1 MVKTW
6 MAFACSCAFLVH
18 VALNS
23 NTTKP
28 NYHTA
33 WVTESTIALVEHF
46 EGKRHRAYRDSEGNW
61 TIGVG
66 HLIKR
71 KDHHLLRVELTEE
84 EVMGILHRDLQTC
97 SETLQ
102 SVLNVGL
109 KRPQIDALHSL
120 CHNIGPDNFARS
132 DVVKYM
138 NRGEME
144 KAGNAFM
151 NWSKPDVL
159 KKRRQAEKALFL
171 TGL

>member
-6 MAFACSCAFLVH
+6 IAFACACVFLAH
-18 VALNS
+18 AAWKTS
-23 NTTKP
+23 IKP
-28 NYHTA
+28 EPVEP
-33 WVTESTIALVEHF
+33 WVTGSTIELIEYF
-46 EGKRHRAYRDSEGNW
+46 EGKRHKAYRDSEGNW

-71 KDHHLLRVELTEE
+71 KDHHLLRVELSEE

-151 NWSKPDVL
+151 NWSKPEVL